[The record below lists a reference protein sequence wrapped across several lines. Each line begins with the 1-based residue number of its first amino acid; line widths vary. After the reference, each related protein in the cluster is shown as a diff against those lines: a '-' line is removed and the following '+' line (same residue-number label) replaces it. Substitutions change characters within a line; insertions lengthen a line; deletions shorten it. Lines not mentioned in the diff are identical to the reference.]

1 MEIIEIY
8 NKVKR
13 ILNIYASVPKI
24 IIDWV
29 KDIIFSRKNKTE

>member
-1 MEIIEIY
+1 MEIINIY

-13 ILNIYASVPKI
+13 ILDIYASVPKI

-29 KDIIFSRKNKTE
+29 KDIIFSGKNKAK